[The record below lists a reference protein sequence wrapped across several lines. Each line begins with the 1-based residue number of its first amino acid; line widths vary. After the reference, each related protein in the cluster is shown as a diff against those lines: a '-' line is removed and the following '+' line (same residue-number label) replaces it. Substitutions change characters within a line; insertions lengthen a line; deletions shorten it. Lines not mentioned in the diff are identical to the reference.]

1 MKKAK
6 LFLTALSAFVSLC
19 AFAQNREVHGVV
31 TDASTGEGIPFASV
45 VEKGTM
51 NGVASDADGSYTLS
65 AASDAVLV
73 FSAMGYQEHEVAVDG
88 RSEVIVALEPDAEFL
103 EETVIVGYGSS
114 KSVSSLVGS
123 VETVNSE
130 TLKNAPSSSALDQ
143 LQGQVG

>member
-73 FSAMGYQEHEVAVDG
+73 FSAMGYQEHEVAVD
-88 RSEVIVALEPDAEFL
+88 D
-103 EETVIVGYGSS
+103 
-114 KSVSSLVGS
+114 
-123 VETVNSE
+123 
-130 TLKNAPSSSALDQ
+130 TLTLRGLWHLWRANRR
-143 LQGQVG
+143 G